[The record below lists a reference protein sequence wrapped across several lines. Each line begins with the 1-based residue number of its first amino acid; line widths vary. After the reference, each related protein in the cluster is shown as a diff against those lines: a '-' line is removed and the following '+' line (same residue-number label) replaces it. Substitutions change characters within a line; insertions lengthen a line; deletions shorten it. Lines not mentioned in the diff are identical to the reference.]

1 MSKRTDS
8 PGLGSLTS
16 AALTAASTLVVS
28 AFAAIVGVIIARE
41 FGRTDETDGFFAAY
55 GVFIVIAL
63 AAQSIRIAVL
73 PALARARDERRLA
86 GNIAGFAT
94 ALVVVAVP
102 LVLVVELAAD
112 QIAGLLTGDGSD
124 IAQEACANGLRWM
137 VPAAVAHLFAGL
149 AASSLAA
156 LDDYAT
162 AALGYAAGS
171 AAGLVLILTLVDSE
185 GLVAVGWGM
194 ALNGVVALLVPAIVL
209 AWRARRSSMPAT
221 AVRPA
226 GLPLASRLGVFA
238 AAAALPIALQLLY
251 VVCLPFAAR
260 LGAGAVTS
268 FGYAYLAAATLV
280 SVTAFS
286 IGLVSSVPLTRIGLG
301 PGVSARHV
309 GSAAWV
315 ALAVIGAAVGAFA
328 LAGGG
333 IVEGVLGDA
342 YGGDV
347 GQEVARLVVVLSPW
361 MIASVGVNVAF
372 PLAFVAERLRPLP
385 WIGAAALVLQVLL
398 AWAFAGLLD
407 LDGLA
412 IALTLS
418 TFLVL
423 LALLKELDA
432 LFDGVRGVAVAAATI
447 AVFTVVAFLPA
458 GLVLGSVP
466 GAMVGLAAYVALMA
480 LVRPRGLR
488 ASWAYLRALQ

>member
-1 MSKRTDS
+1 
-8 PGLGSLTS
+8 LGSLKS
-16 AALTAASTLVVS
+16 GALTAASTLVVS

-55 GVFIVIAL
+55 GVFIVISL

-112 QIAGLLTGDGSD
+112 PIAGLLTGDGSD

-137 VPAAVAHLFAGL
+137 VPAAAAHLFAGL

-171 AAGLVLILTLVDSE
+171 AAGLVLILTLVDSQ
-185 GLVAVGWGM
+185 GVVAVGWGM

-251 VVCLPFAAR
+251 VVCLPFAGR

-286 IGLVSSVPLTRIGLG
+286 IGLVSSVPLTRIGLE

-309 GSAAWV
+309 ASATWV
-315 ALAVIGAAVGAFA
+315 ALTVIGAAVGAFA

-333 IVEGVLGDA
+333 IVGGVLGDA

-398 AWAFAGLLD
+398 AWAFVGLFD

-423 LALLKELDA
+423 LALLRELDA

-458 GLVLGSVP
+458 GLVLGSLP
-466 GAMVGLAAYVALMA
+466 GTMVGLAAYVALMA